1 MKMPQSK
8 GTTRRVPDG
17 TGGQEDRRWNQ
28 SLDKTLNDQIWQ
40 ALALPPRAFSCSTP
54 RIEEKSLLGKTSSL
68 TLQNVMRPTGFAETY
83 NDATIRSDKSCD
95 SYTRIY
101 KGLGLSM
108 T

>member
-1 MKMPQSK
+1 MAST
-8 GTTRRVPDG
+8 GTATP
-17 TGGQEDRRWNQ
+17 
-28 SLDKTLNDQIWQ
+28 SLL
-40 ALALPPRAFSCSTP
+40 F
-54 RIEEKSLLGKTSSL
+54 EEKSLLGKTPSL

-101 KGLGLSM
+101 EGLGLSM